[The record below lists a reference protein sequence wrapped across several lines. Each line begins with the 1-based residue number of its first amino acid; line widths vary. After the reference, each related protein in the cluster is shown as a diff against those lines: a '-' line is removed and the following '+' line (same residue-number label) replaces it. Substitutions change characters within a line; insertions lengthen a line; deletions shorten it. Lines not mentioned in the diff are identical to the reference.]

1 MKISMQ
7 TIGTILVAIGL
18 LIGVYS
24 FVYHGQVDYSSK
36 YERDTWYG
44 EASPYVSASLVVIGL
59 ILSIV
64 GASRERHSK

>member
-44 EASPYVSASLVVIGL
+44 EASPYVSGILVVTGL
-59 ILSIV
+59 LLSLV
-64 GASRERHSK
+64 GASQTRQYK

>member
-1 MKISMQ
+1 MKSYMQ

-18 LIGVYS
+18 LTGVYS
-24 FVYHGQVDYSSK
+24 FVYNGQVDYSSK

-44 EASPYVSASLVVIGL
+44 DASAYIAGSLVIIGI

-64 GASRERHSK
+64 GASYNRSK